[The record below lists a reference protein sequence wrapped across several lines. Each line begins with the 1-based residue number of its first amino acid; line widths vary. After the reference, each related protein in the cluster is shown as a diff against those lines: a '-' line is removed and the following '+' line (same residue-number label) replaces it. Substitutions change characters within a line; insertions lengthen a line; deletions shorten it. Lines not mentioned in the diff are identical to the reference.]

1 MDVTK
6 ASMLINGIIFHGSY
20 MLYQDPVAH
29 NLNVFAI
36 DITANW
42 VCVWQNKLIELIDPE
57 AILQKQKCR
66 VNNTK
71 NHV

>member
-1 MDVTK
+1 LKISLAFKAALQYRNITIQVAAMDVTK

-36 DITANW
+36 DITAN
-42 VCVWQNKLIELIDPE
+42 
-57 AILQKQKCR
+57 
-66 VNNTK
+66 
-71 NHV
+71 